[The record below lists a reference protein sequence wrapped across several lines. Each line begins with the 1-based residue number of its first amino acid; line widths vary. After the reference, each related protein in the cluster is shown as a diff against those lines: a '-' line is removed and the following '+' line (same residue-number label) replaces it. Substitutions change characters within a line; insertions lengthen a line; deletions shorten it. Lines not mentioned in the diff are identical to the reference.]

1 MVTKIIKVFQ
11 MSTRQYTDRQGV
23 AQVFKSKGFILHNG
37 DGTIYAEAVQE
48 QADQLQQLDIH
59 EGDCAFVQL
68 ASVAREYK
76 TQQGETRYSNEFTI
90 RQMVMIWVSENW
102 L

>member
-11 MSTRQYTDRQGV
+11 LSTRQYTDRQGV
-23 AQVFKSKGFILHNG
+23 AQVFKAKGFILHNG

-76 TQQGETRYSNEFTI
+76 TQQGETRYANEFTI
-90 RQMVMIWVSENW
+90 RQMVMI
-102 L
+102 